1 MHYESTEFEE
11 VSDADLRSLKEL
23 MRNSL
28 YHGIVFLP
36 GEGVHKDAS
45 EVNVDNVPESV
56 VVDANRNPTESDS
69 SSSFVSASSRNK
81 RSRVSY
87 RTGPVFGNSH
97 ERPDLTKTKG
107 YAFELL
113 KLAKNMREK
122 SDKRKV
128 IWWKSRAA
136 EIKQELRIIRNNK
149 STKIRLHCIR
159 CKFHILHW
167 FENIFFDF
175 TSASKIF
182 I

>member
-1 MHYESTEFEE
+1 MHYESTEFED

-23 MRNSL
+23 IRNDL
-28 YHGIVFLP
+28 CHRIMFLP
-36 GEGVHKDAS
+36 GEGVHEDAS
-45 EVNVDNVPESV
+45 EVNVVNVPESV
-56 VVDANRNPTESDS
+56 LLEGNRNPAESDCS
-69 SSSFVSASSRNK
+69 SSLVSTSSRNK
-81 RSRVSY
+81 KSRVTY

-113 KLAKNMREK
+113 KLANMLET

-136 EIKQELRIIRNNK
+136 EIKQELRIIRNNR
-149 STKIRLHCIR
+149 STKIRSHCIR

-167 FENIFFDF
+167 IQNSHPTTKNFF
-175 TSASKIF
+175 I
-182 I
+182 